1 MKKTGGRKSR
11 DSLPLNQIQ
20 GPESVK
26 MESGSNSVANYADPQ
41 TWFKYFNSNLVRC
54 SDDALF
60 DDSLFFKQSAVLD
73 SAESTLVQRRILKL
87 TKTSVSVH
95 IIEQQIAK

>member
-11 DSLPLNQIQ
+11 DTLPLNQIQ

-41 TWFKYFNSNLVRC
+41 TWFKYSIPIWFVAQMMHCLMTHRLSSR
-54 SDDALF
+54 AL
-60 DDSLFFKQSAVLD
+60 SWTVPNQL
-73 SAESTLVQRRILKL
+73 
-87 TKTSVSVH
+87 
-95 IIEQQIAK
+95 